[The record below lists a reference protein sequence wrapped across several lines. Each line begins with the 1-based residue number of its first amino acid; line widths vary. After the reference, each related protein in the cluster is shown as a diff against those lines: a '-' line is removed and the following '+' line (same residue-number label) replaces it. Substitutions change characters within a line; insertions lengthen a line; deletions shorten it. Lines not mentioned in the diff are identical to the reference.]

1 MDDNWDVN
9 VPMSLVLLVMLA
21 LLVVEADV
29 LLLIDAALLEMEF
42 PCATVVDSN
51 VVTRLLNVLTVPS
64 NVVTVSVLAFVANSD
79 VLLLT
84 VPLSVSRAF

>member
-1 MDDNWDVN
+1 MDVNWDVN
-9 VPMSLVLLVMLA
+9 VSMSLVLLVMLA

-42 PCATVVDSN
+42 PCTTVVDSN

-64 NVVTVSVLAFVANSD
+64 NAVTVSVLAFVANSD